1 MWFLSLA
8 KISNRLVF
16 TIQKPIFAE
25 IKADLPM
32 KRPFIAAVLAF
43 ICACASAQDVIER
56 PIIQYAPGDGFV
68 AKEDFSIPDVL
79 VRDNGRKVRNRRQ
92 WEKKRRP
99 ELMGIFESEMFGE
112 VPSRPEGLRFELTCP
127 DSLVYGGTAIRRR
140 VRIYLDAAGEHHF
153 DMMIHLPAKHEGRI
167 PMFVGLNFR
176 ELEENLTVHRHTWPF
191 EYITAEGF
199 GVAVAFH
206 TAIEPD
212 GPEGE
217 GYESANVRSW
227 YKPAGEWGAISA
239 WAWGISRM
247 IDYFETCPEIDM
259 QRIAVIGHSRLG
271 KTALWASANDR
282 RISLAVSNNS
292 GCCGA
297 ALSRRMY
304 GETFQVIQSRFPYWF
319 VPKFEEYAG
328 REDSFPTDQH
338 ALIALSAP
346 RPVYVASADE
356 DDWADPIGE
365 WQAALLAGPVYRL
378 YGLQGLSGD
387 HMPADNHTDDYGSVA
402 YKIRTGIHALWPDD
416 WCDYIKFA
424 KRHFYP
430 CR

>member
-1 MWFLSLA
+1 MNKSAFAAALL
-8 KISNRLVF
+8 LVCSAA
-16 TIQKPIFAE
+16 FAQNG
-25 IKADLPM
+25 ID
-32 KRPFIAAVLAF
+32 
-43 ICACASAQDVIER
+43 R
-56 PIIQYAPGDGFV
+56 PIIQYTPGDAYV
-68 AKEDFSIPDVL
+68 AREDFTVPDVL
-79 VRDNGRKVRNRRQ
+79 VGQDGMKVRNRRQ

-99 ELMGIFESEMFGE
+99 ELMGIFNSEMFGS
-112 VPSRPEGLRFELTCP
+112 VPAKPEGLHFRLTCP
-127 DSLVYGGTAIRRR
+127 DSLVYGGTAVRRR
-140 VRIYLDAAGEHHF
+140 VRIYLDASEEHHF

-167 PMFVGLNFR
+167 PMFVGLNFL
-176 ELEENLTVHRHTWPF
+176 ELEQNLEVRRHQWPS

-206 TAIEPD
+206 TSIEPD
-212 GPEGE
+212 GPEGA
-217 GYESANVRSW
+217 GHESACVRSW
-227 YKPAGEWGAISA
+227 YKPAEEWGAISA

-271 KTALWASANDR
+271 KTALWASANDS

-304 GETFQVIQSRFPYWF
+304 GETFRVIQNHFPYWF
-319 VPKFEEYAG
+319 VPKFAEYVD
-328 REDSFPTDQH
+328 RENDFPTDQH

-365 WQAALLAGPVYRL
+365 WMSARLACPVYGL
-378 YGLQGLSGD
+378 YGLPGLGSD
-387 HMPADNHTDDYGSVA
+387 HMTANDHTDDYGSVA
-402 YKIRTGIHALWPDD
+402 YKIRSGVHALWPDD

-430 CR
+430 CK